1 MSKKYLMMFNNI
13 FTVTED
19 FKFQIP
25 FFINNICS
33 QFNNYFNVI
42 NDLINLDDVEIDD
55 LIIQCENKIKE
66 IEIVIKNI

>member
-1 MSKKYLMMFNNI
+1 MMFNNI

-66 IEIVIKNI
+66 IEMIIKNI